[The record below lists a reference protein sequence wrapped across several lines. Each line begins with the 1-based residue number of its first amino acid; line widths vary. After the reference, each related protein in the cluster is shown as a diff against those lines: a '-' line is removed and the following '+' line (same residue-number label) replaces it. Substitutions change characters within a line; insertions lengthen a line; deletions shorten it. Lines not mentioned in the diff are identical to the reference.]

1 MPEEYEALLADML
14 ELTKEATTAQ
24 AAEALPVAEDGW
36 DTRPDADS
44 YGEIALEFEAESLD
58 GDNEKQQRSFEGSVD
73 LYSRKRDGDGWIQLI
88 EQCLTKHCGASWVL
102 NYHGYERETALSH
115 WEWAFQVEG

>member
-24 AAEALPVAEDGW
+24 EAETLLVAEDGW

-58 GDNEKQQRSFEGSVD
+58 GDNEKQQRSFEGSID
-73 LYSRKRDGDGWIQLI
+73 LYSKKRDGDGWIQLI
-88 EQCLTKHCGASWVL
+88 EQTLTKHCGASWML
-102 NYHGYERETALSH
+102 NCHGYEREAALSH

>member
-1 MPEEYEALLADML
+1 MPEEYESLLADML

-24 AAEALPVAEDGW
+24 AAETLPVAEDGW

-73 LYSRKRDGDGWIQLI
+73 LYSRKRDGAGWVELI
-88 EQCLTKHCGASWVL
+88 TATLTAHCEGAWSL